1 MSVKVKWF
9 LVKVV
14 SQSNTKVFK
23 VRSCSIVFKFVRK
36 DARPKP
42 CLKPALCFAGVSFL
56 EGKEDVFE
64 DWREKFFN
72 TWKVRSASAAA
83 RNEGKSPFFHT
94 R

>member
-1 MSVKVKWF
+1 MSVKVKWLPF
-9 LVKVV
+9 KVV
-14 SQSNTKVFK
+14 CQSNTKVFK
-23 VRSCSIVFKFVRK
+23 VRSCCIVFKFVRK
-36 DARPKP
+36 DVRPKL

-83 RNEGKSPFFHT
+83 RSAGKSPFLPT